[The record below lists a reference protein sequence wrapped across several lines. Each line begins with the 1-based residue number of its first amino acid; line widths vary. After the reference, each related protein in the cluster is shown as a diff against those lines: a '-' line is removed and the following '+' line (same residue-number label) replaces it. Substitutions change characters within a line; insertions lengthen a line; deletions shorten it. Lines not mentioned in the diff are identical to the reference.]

1 VSAPLP
7 DLDLDAFAERL
18 LDASPVPVAVET
30 IGKLHAH
37 YQELR
42 RWNRALSLV
51 GPAAVE
57 DVVERHYAEAL
68 EGLALLPPAAE
79 TLVDVGSGAG
89 FPGFVLAAARPAL
102 TVYLVEPRERRWAF
116 LQSAC
121 RRSGLPCR
129 CLNARVDRPLPQDLP
144 ERIDV
149 VTLRALKLPREA
161 LAALASRF
169 TAGSRVLV
177 WAGES
182 DPELPPSLEAG
193 RSRPLP
199 GTRHRRILELRPVAV
214 GD

>member
-1 VSAPLP
+1 VSAELP
-7 DLDLDAFAERL
+7 DLDLPTFAERL
-18 LDASPVPVAVET
+18 RAASPVAVSEATAVA
-30 IGKLHAH
+30 LHAH
-37 YQELR
+37 YRELR
-42 RWNRALSLV
+42 RWNRSLSLV
-51 GPAAVE
+51 GPAATE

-68 EGLALLPPAAE
+68 EGLPLLPESAE

-89 FPGFVLAAARPAL
+89 FPGLVLAAARPDL
-102 TVYLVEPRERRWAF
+102 SVFLVEPRERRWAF
-116 LQSAC
+116 LQAAN

-129 CLNARVDRPLPQDLP
+129 CLNARVDRPLPPDLP

-161 LAALASRF
+161 LAALATRF
-169 TAGSRVLV
+169 SAGSRVLI

-182 DPELPPSLEAG
+182 DPELPPGLETG

-199 GTRHRRILELRPVAV
+199 GARHRRILELRPVAV